1 MAPQPKGLVKI
12 QIQSKEGQW
21 LTVQTLSGSRL
32 AVQLAVKKA
41 LKTRPNIQLARA
53 IEAKT
58 GSMLIR
64 LERSR

>member
-32 AVQLAVKKA
+32 AVRLAVKK
-41 LKTRPNIQLARA
+41 
-53 IEAKT
+53 
-58 GSMLIR
+58 G
-64 LERSR
+64 LENTP